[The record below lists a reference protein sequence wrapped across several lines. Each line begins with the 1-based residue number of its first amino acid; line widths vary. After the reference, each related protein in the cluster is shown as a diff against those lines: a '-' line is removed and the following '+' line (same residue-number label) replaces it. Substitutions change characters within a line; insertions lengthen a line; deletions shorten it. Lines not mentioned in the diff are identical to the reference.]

1 VRGLLVHELLTRLY
15 RWPAPLE
22 AVGVRCLTL

>member
-1 VRGLLVHELLTRLY
+1 MAKLKKHQNLA

-22 AVGVRCLTL
+22 AVHLRSSQLI